1 MVRQGALAKRG
12 SHSPLIYAA
21 AATASDC
28 RRLPA
33 TAGDSLAPSIDILTT
48 GLGPDQPDGSRYPL
62 SRSCV
67 ISPVKGDAIDPL
79 QEETEPASLSTRLG
93 GGKGSLLAT
102 HTAE

>member
-12 SHSPLIYAA
+12 SHSLVIYAA
-21 AATASDC
+21 A
-28 RRLPA
+28 A
-33 TAGDSLAPSIDILTT
+33 TAGDSLAPRIDILTAR
-48 GLGPDQPDGSRYPL
+48 LGPDQPDGSRYPL